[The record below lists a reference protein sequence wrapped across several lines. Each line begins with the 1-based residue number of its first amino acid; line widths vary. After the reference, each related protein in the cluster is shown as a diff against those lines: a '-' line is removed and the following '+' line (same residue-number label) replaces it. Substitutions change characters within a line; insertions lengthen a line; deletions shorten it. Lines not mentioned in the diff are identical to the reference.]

1 MQLGL
6 ENIGKIRQAFI
17 ELNGLTVI
25 AGKNDT
31 GKSTVSKALFAM
43 CSGFYNIYDKVK
55 IERNKSILLSLRLA
69 ISIISEHNFSSAELP
84 TKFDQSELLT
94 ILESKKNNPNLISD
108 VLIET
113 VLANTDQSIIDRNK
127 KDPVLKEV
135 LNKIVNRVC
144 QVLSIS
150 NDEVIKN
157 IINEKLTSEFS
168 GQLNNI
174 FYNNQGKISLE
185 QQGIR
190 TTTVTIVDNNVED
203 IQGVQDIQLGT
214 VYLDNPFMI
223 NTKYAHFFD
232 AFSIPW
238 DHQYTLLRQLSNNNT
253 QNTIEKI
260 IVNKKLN
267 EVYANIS
274 SVCDGSMNFD
284 KKTGNFT
291 YKLKN
296 SDKSLNVKNLSAG
309 LKTFVILKTL
319 LQNGSIEEG
328 GTVILDEPEI
338 HLHPEWQLLFAELI
352 VLLHKHFSVNVLLTT
367 HSPYFLEAIE
377 VYAAKHEVND
387 SCKYYLASSQSQND
401 LAEIKDVSDNLELI
415 YKELARPL
423 QTLENERYSND

>member
-1 MQLGL
+1 MQLCL
-6 ENIGKIRQAFI
+6 ENIGKIRQASI

-31 GKSTVSKALFAM
+31 GKSTVGKALFAM
-43 CSGFYNIYDKVK
+43 CSGFYSIYDKVK
-55 IERNKSILLSLRLA
+55 WEKSNTISGLVKRAAS
-69 ISIISEHNFSSAELP
+69 SIISDHNFSSVESHHQ
-84 TKFDQSELLT
+84 FDQLELLST
-94 ILESKKNNPNLISD
+94 LEGKKNNPNLVSD
-108 VLIET
+108 ILMRT
-113 VLANTDQSIIDRNK
+113 VLANTEQSMINK
-127 KDPVLKEV
+127 TKQDPIMKELFGKV
-135 LNKIVNRVC
+135 ADKIC
-144 QVLSIS
+144 QILSIS
-150 NDEVIKN
+150 DDEIVKN

-223 NTKYAHFFD
+223 NTKYAQFFD

-260 IVNKKLN
+260 LVNKKLN

-309 LKTFVILKTL
+309 LKTFAILKTL

-377 VYAAKHEVND
+377 VYAAKHEVNNN
-387 SCKYYLASSQSQND
+387 CKYYLASSQDD
-401 LAEIKDVSDNLELI
+401 LAEIKDTSNNLELI

-423 QTLENERYSND
+423 QTLENERYSHD

>member
-1 MQLGL
+1 MQLYL
-6 ENIGKIRQAFI
+6 ENIGKIRQASI

-31 GKSTVSKALFAM
+31 GKSTVGKALFAM
-43 CSGFYNIYDKVK
+43 CSGFYYIYDKVK
-55 IERNKSILLSLRLA
+55 WEKSNTISGLVKRAANSTISDHNFPSVESHPQFDQLELLS
-69 ISIISEHNFSSAELP
+69 
-84 TKFDQSELLT
+84 T
-94 ILESKKNNPNLISD
+94 LEGKKNNPNLVSD
-108 VLIET
+108 ILIGT
-113 VLANTDQSIIDRNK
+113 VLANTDQSIINK
-127 KDPVLKEV
+127 TKQDPVMKELFSKV
-135 LNKIVNRVC
+135 ADKIC
-144 QVLSIS
+144 QILSIS
-150 NDEVIKN
+150 DDEIVKN
-157 IINEKLTSEFS
+157 IINEKLVSEFS

-185 QQGIR
+185 QQDTH

-203 IQGVQDIQLGT
+203 IQGVQDIQLGA
-214 VYLDNPFMI
+214 VYLDTPSVLNEDI
-223 NTKYAHFFD
+223 D
-232 AFSIPW
+232 AFSSPSN
-238 DHQYTLLRQLSNNNT
+238 HQYTLFRQLSNNST

-260 IVNKKLN
+260 LVNKKLN

-274 SVCDGSMNFD
+274 SVCDGNMNFD

-309 LKTFVILKTL
+309 LKTFAILKTL

-377 VYAAKHEVND
+377 VYADKHEVND
-387 SCKYYLASSQSQND
+387 NCKYYLASSHDD

-423 QTLENERYSND
+423 QTLENERYSHD

>member
-1 MQLGL
+1 MQLSL
-6 ENIGKIRQAFI
+6 ENIGKIKQAYI
-17 ELNGLTVI
+17 ELNGITVI

-31 GKSTVSKALFAM
+31 GKSTVSRALFAM
-43 CSGFYNIYDKVK
+43 CSGFYYIYDKVK
-55 IERNKSILLSLRLA
+55 AERSNTISTLVKRASSLIFNR
-69 ISIISEHNFSSAELP
+69 SFSSTELQFQ
-84 TKFDQSELLT
+84 FDQSELLK
-94 ILESKKNNPNLISD
+94 ILENNKNDQNLISD
-108 VLIET
+108 ILIDT
-113 VLANTDQSIIDRNK
+113 ILANTDQSIIDRNK

-260 IVNKKLN
+260 LVNKKLN
-267 EVYANIS
+267 EVYTNIS

-377 VYAAKHEVND
+377 VYAAKHEVNN

-423 QTLENERYSND
+423 QTLENERYSHD

>member
-185 QQGIR
+185 QQDTH

-203 IQGVQDIQLGT
+203 IQGVQDIQLGA
-214 VYLDNPFMI
+214 VYLDTPSVLNEDI
-223 NTKYAHFFD
+223 D
-232 AFSIPW
+232 AFSSPSN
-238 DHQYTLLRQLSNNNT
+238 HQYTLFRQLSNNNP

-260 IVNKKLN
+260 LVNKKLN

-274 SVCDGSMNFD
+274 SVCDGNMNFD
-284 KKTGNFT
+284 KKTGDFT

-423 QTLENERYSND
+423 QTLENERYSHD

>member
-1 MQLGL
+1 MQLSL
-6 ENIGKIRQAFI
+6 ENIGKIRQASI
-17 ELNGLTVI
+17 ELNGLTII

-31 GKSTVSKALFAM
+31 GKSTVSRALFAM

-55 IERNKSILLSLRLA
+55 WEKSSTISGLVKRASSL
-69 ISIISEHNFSSAELP
+69 IFNHSFSSTELQFQ
-84 TKFDQSELLT
+84 FDQLELLK
-94 ILESKKNNPNLISD
+94 ILESKKNDPNLISNI
-108 VLIET
+108 LIDT
-113 VLANTDQSIIDRNK
+113 ILANTDQSIINK
-127 KDPVLKEV
+127 TKQDPVMKELFSKV
-135 LNKIVNRVC
+135 ADKIC
-144 QVLSIS
+144 QILSIS
-150 NDEVIKN
+150 NNEVIKN

-185 QQGIR
+185 QQDTH

-203 IQGVQDIQLGT
+203 IQGVQDIQLGA
-214 VYLDNPFMI
+214 VYLDAPSVLNEDI
-223 NTKYAHFFD
+223 D
-232 AFSIPW
+232 AFSSPSN
-238 DHQYTLLRQLSNNNT
+238 HQYTLFRQLSNNNP

-260 IVNKKLN
+260 LVNKKLN

-274 SVCDGSMNFD
+274 SVCDGNMNFD

-309 LKTFVILKTL
+309 LKTFAILKTL
-319 LQNGSIEEG
+319 LQNRSIEEG

-377 VYAAKHEVND
+377 VYADKHEVND
-387 SCKYYLASSQSQND
+387 NCKYYLASSHDD

-423 QTLENERYSND
+423 QTLENERYSHD

>member
-1 MQLGL
+1 MQLSL
-6 ENIGKIRQAFI
+6 ENIGKIRQASI
-17 ELNGLTVI
+17 ELNGLTII

-31 GKSTVSKALFAM
+31 GKSTVGKALFAM

-55 IERNKSILLSLRLA
+55 WEKSNTISGLVKRA
-69 ISIISEHNFSSAELP
+69 ANSIISDHNFPSVESHP
-84 TKFDQSELLT
+84 QFDQLELLST
-94 ILESKKNNPNLISD
+94 LEGKKNNPNLVSD
-108 VLIET
+108 ILIGT
-113 VLANTDQSIIDRNK
+113 VLTNTDQSIINK
-127 KDPVLKEV
+127 TKQDPVMKELFSKV
-135 LNKIVNRVC
+135 ADKIC
-144 QVLSIS
+144 QILSIS
-150 NDEVIKN
+150 NNEVIKN

-174 FYNNQGKISLE
+174 FYNNHGKISLE
-185 QQGIR
+185 QQDTH

-203 IQGVQDIQLGT
+203 IQGVQDIQLGA
-214 VYLDNPFMI
+214 VYLDTPSVLNEDI
-223 NTKYAHFFD
+223 D
-232 AFSIPW
+232 AFSSPSN
-238 DHQYTLLRQLSNNNT
+238 HQYTLFRQLSNNNP

-260 IVNKKLN
+260 LVNKKLN

-274 SVCDGSMNFD
+274 SVCDGNMNFD
-284 KKTGNFT
+284 RKTGNFT

-309 LKTFVILKTL
+309 LKTFAILKTL

-377 VYAAKHEVND
+377 VYADKHEVND
-387 SCKYYLASSQSQND
+387 NCKYYLASSHDD

-423 QTLENERYSND
+423 QTLENERYSHD

>member
-1 MQLGL
+1 MQLSL
-6 ENIGKIRQAFI
+6 ENIGKIKQAYI
-17 ELNGLTVI
+17 ELNGITVI

-31 GKSTVSKALFAM
+31 GKSTVSRALFAM

-55 IERNKSILLSLRLA
+55 IERSNTISTLVKRASSLIFNR
-69 ISIISEHNFSSAELP
+69 SFSSTELQFQ
-84 TKFDQSELLT
+84 FDQSELLK
-94 ILESKKNNPNLISD
+94 ILENNKNDQNLISD
-108 VLIET
+108 ILIDT
-113 VLANTDQSIIDRNK
+113 ILANTDQSIIDRNK
-127 KDPVLKEV
+127 KDPVLKEL
-135 LNKIVNRVC
+135 LNKIANKIC
-144 QVLSIS
+144 QVLSVS

-157 IINEKLTSEFS
+157 IINKKLTSEFS

-174 FYNNQGKISLE
+174 FYNNQGKISLG
-185 QQGIR
+185 QQSTRAI
-190 TTTVTIVDNNVED
+190 TVTIVDNSVED
-203 IQGVQDIQLGT
+203 VYDIQDVELGT
-214 VYLDNPFMI
+214 VYLDNPFMLNADDI
-223 NTKYAHFFD
+223 LFLN
-232 AFSIPW
+232 AFPSHS
-238 DHQYTLLRQLSNNNT
+238 DHQSTLLRQLSNNNT

-260 IVNKKLN
+260 LVNKKLN

-274 SVCDGSMNFD
+274 SVCDGNMNFD

-423 QTLENERYSND
+423 QTLENERYSHD

>member
-1 MQLGL
+1 MQLYL
-6 ENIGKIRQAFI
+6 ENIGKIRQASI
-17 ELNGLTVI
+17 ELNGLTII

-31 GKSTVSKALFAM
+31 GKSTVGKALFAM
-43 CSGFYNIYDKVK
+43 CSGFYYIYDKVK
-55 IERNKSILLSLRLA
+55 WEKSNTISGLVKRAANSTISDHNFPSVESHPQFDQLELLS
-69 ISIISEHNFSSAELP
+69 
-84 TKFDQSELLT
+84 T
-94 ILESKKNNPNLISD
+94 LEGKKNNPNLVSD
-108 VLIET
+108 ILIGT
-113 VLANTDQSIIDRNK
+113 VLANTDQSIINK
-127 KDPVLKEV
+127 TKQDPVMKELFSKV
-135 LNKIVNRVC
+135 ADKIC
-144 QVLSIS
+144 QILSIS
-150 NDEVIKN
+150 DDEIVKN
-157 IINEKLTSEFS
+157 IINEKLVSEFS

-185 QQGIR
+185 QQDTH

-203 IQGVQDIQLGT
+203 IQGVQDIQLGA
-214 VYLDNPFMI
+214 VYLDTPSVLNEDI
-223 NTKYAHFFD
+223 D
-232 AFSIPW
+232 AFSSPSN
-238 DHQYTLLRQLSNNNT
+238 HQYTLFRQLSNNNP

-260 IVNKKLN
+260 LVNKKLN

-274 SVCDGSMNFD
+274 SVCDGNMNFD

-309 LKTFVILKTL
+309 LKTFAILKTL

-377 VYAAKHEVND
+377 VYADKHEVND
-387 SCKYYLASSQSQND
+387 NCKYYLASSHDD

-423 QTLENERYSND
+423 QTLENERYSHD

>member
-185 QQGIR
+185 QQDTH

-203 IQGVQDIQLGT
+203 IQGVQDIQLGA
-214 VYLDNPFMI
+214 VYLDTPSVLNEDI
-223 NTKYAHFFD
+223 D
-232 AFSIPW
+232 AFSSPSN
-238 DHQYTLLRQLSNNNT
+238 HQYTLFRQLSNNNP

-260 IVNKKLN
+260 LVNKKLN
-267 EVYANIS
+267 KVYANIS
-274 SVCDGSMNFD
+274 SVCDGNMNFD
-284 KKTGNFT
+284 KKTGDFT

-423 QTLENERYSND
+423 QTLENERYSHD

>member
-174 FYNNQGKISLE
+174 FYNNQGKIFLE
-185 QQGIR
+185 QQSTR

-203 IQGVQDIQLGT
+203 IYDIQDIQLGT
-214 VYLDNPFMI
+214 VYLDNPFMLNADDI
-223 NTKYAHFFD
+223 LFLN
-232 AFSIPW
+232 AFPNHS
-238 DHQYTLLRQLSNNNT
+238 DHQSTLLRQLSNNNT

-260 IVNKKLN
+260 LVNKKLN

-274 SVCDGSMNFD
+274 SVCDGNMNFD
-284 KKTGNFT
+284 KKNWR
-291 YKLKN
+291 
-296 SDKSLNVKNLSAG
+296 
-309 LKTFVILKTL
+309 
-319 LQNGSIEEG
+319 
-328 GTVILDEPEI
+328 
-338 HLHPEWQLLFAELI
+338 LH
-352 VLLHKHFSVNVLLTT
+352 V
-367 HSPYFLEAIE
+367 
-377 VYAAKHEVND
+377 
-387 SCKYYLASSQSQND
+387 
-401 LAEIKDVSDNLELI
+401 
-415 YKELARPL
+415 
-423 QTLENERYSND
+423 

>member
-1 MQLGL
+1 M
-6 ENIGKIRQAFI
+6 
-17 ELNGLTVI
+17 
-25 AGKNDT
+25 
-31 GKSTVSKALFAM
+31 
-43 CSGFYNIYDKVK
+43 
-55 IERNKSILLSLRLA
+55 RNKNRQLYKQKKSHRLAACRHGSYNLRIHANGPFLPLLLELLS
-69 ISIISEHNFSSAELP
+69 
-84 TKFDQSELLT
+84 T
-94 ILESKKNNPNLISD
+94 LEGKKNNPNLVSD
-108 VLIET
+108 ILIGT
-113 VLANTDQSIIDRNK
+113 VLANTDQSIINK
-127 KDPVLKEV
+127 TKQDPVMKELFSKV
-135 LNKIVNRVC
+135 ADKIC
-144 QVLSIS
+144 QILSIS
-150 NDEVIKN
+150 DDEIVKN
-157 IINEKLTSEFS
+157 IINEKLVSEFS

-185 QQGIR
+185 QQGTR
-190 TTTVTIVDNNVED
+190 ATTVTIVDNNVED
-203 IQGVQDIQLGT
+203 IHGVQNIQLGI
-214 VYLDNPFMI
+214 VYLDNPFML
-223 NTKYAHFFD
+223 NTKYAQFFN

-238 DHQYTLLRQLSNNNT
+238 DHQYTLLRQLSNNST

-260 IVNKKLN
+260 LVNKKLN

-274 SVCDGSMNFD
+274 SVCDGNMNFD

-309 LKTFVILKTL
+309 LKTFAILKTL

-377 VYAAKHEVND
+377 VYAAKNEVNND
-387 SCKYYLASSQSQND
+387 CKYYLASSQGD

-423 QTLENERYSND
+423 QTLENERYSHD

>member
-174 FYNNQGKISLE
+174 FYNNQGKIFLE
-185 QQGIR
+185 QQSTR
-190 TTTVTIVDNNVED
+190 ATTVTIVDNNVED
-203 IQGVQDIQLGT
+203 IYDIQDIQLGT
-214 VYLDNPFMI
+214 VYLDNPFMLNADDI
-223 NTKYAHFFD
+223 LFLN
-232 AFSIPW
+232 AFPNHS
-238 DHQYTLLRQLSNNNT
+238 DHQSTLLRQLSNNNT

-260 IVNKKLN
+260 LVNKKLN
-267 EVYANIS
+267 EVYTNIS
-274 SVCDGSMNFD
+274 SVCDGNMNFD
-284 KKTGNFT
+284 KKTGDFT

-377 VYAAKHEVND
+377 VYAAKHEVDNK
-387 SCKYYLASSQSQND
+387 CKYYLASSKNS
-401 LAEIKDVSDNLELI
+401 LAEIRDVSNNLELI
-415 YKELARPL
+415 YKELAKPL

>member
-1 MQLGL
+1 MQLSL
-6 ENIGKIRQAFI
+6 ENIGKIRQASI
-17 ELNGLTVI
+17 ELNGLTII

-31 GKSTVSKALFAM
+31 GKSTVGKALFAM

-55 IERNKSILLSLRLA
+55 WEKSNTISGLVKRA
-69 ISIISEHNFSSAELP
+69 ANSIISDHNFPSVESHP
-84 TKFDQSELLT
+84 QFDQLELLST
-94 ILESKKNNPNLISD
+94 LEGKKNNPNLVSD
-108 VLIET
+108 ILIGT
-113 VLANTDQSIIDRNK
+113 VLTNTDQSIINK
-127 KDPVLKEV
+127 TKQDPVMKELFSKV
-135 LNKIVNRVC
+135 ADKIC
-144 QVLSIS
+144 QILSIS
-150 NDEVIKN
+150 NNEVIKN

-185 QQGIR
+185 QQDTH

-203 IQGVQDIQLGT
+203 IQGVQDIQLGA
-214 VYLDNPFMI
+214 VYLDTPSVLNEDI
-223 NTKYAHFFD
+223 D
-232 AFSIPW
+232 AFSSPSN
-238 DHQYTLLRQLSNNNT
+238 HQYTLFRQLSNNNP

-260 IVNKKLN
+260 LVNKKLN

-274 SVCDGSMNFD
+274 SVCDGNMNFD
-284 KKTGNFT
+284 RKTGNFT

-309 LKTFVILKTL
+309 LKTFAILKTL

-377 VYAAKHEVND
+377 VYADKHEVND
-387 SCKYYLASSQSQND
+387 NCKYYLASSHDD

-423 QTLENERYSND
+423 QTLENERYSHD